1 MKYDSIEQIKK
12 IKLLYNT
19 GVYTREIAEMLSKPY
34 LNDINRRGKLVA
46 KKHNKKYYEVTFT
59 QIMR

>member
-19 GVYTREIAEMLSKPY
+19 GVYTRELAETLTKPY
-34 LNDINRRGKLVA
+34 INDINRRGKLIA
-46 KKHNKKYYEVTFT
+46 KKYNKKYHDVTFV
-59 QIMR
+59 QLMR